1 MIKHYIIEE
10 NIFAVIVCKHLEQQ
24 KNGNVMLNIALKLM
38 VNKLLRCL
46 RRVNILNSKTIKKNA
61 KSPFMI
67 YADFES
73 VLVPKDNGKQN
84 PNEFYTK
91 I

>member
-1 MIKHYIIEE
+1 MIKHYIMEE